1 MYKCYE
7 DVTYVNSGVIVLFSS
22 CFIYYDH
29 FFFISEMF
37 ETKNYIKIVQMVFFF
52 SSLQRLFWVLDINI
66 NSFCGYD
73 VCRFRATVEGQI

>member
-1 MYKCYE
+1 MLIQE
-7 DVTYVNSGVIVLFSS
+7 LLFYFRHVS
-22 CFIYYDH
+22 FIMTI
-29 FFFISEMF
+29 FFLISEMF

>member
-1 MYKCYE
+1 MLIQE
-7 DVTYVNSGVIVLFSS
+7 LLFYFRHVS
-22 CFIYYDH
+22 FIMTI
-29 FFFISEMF
+29 FFISGMF
-37 ETKNYIKIVQMVFFF
+37 ETKNYIKIVQMVFFC